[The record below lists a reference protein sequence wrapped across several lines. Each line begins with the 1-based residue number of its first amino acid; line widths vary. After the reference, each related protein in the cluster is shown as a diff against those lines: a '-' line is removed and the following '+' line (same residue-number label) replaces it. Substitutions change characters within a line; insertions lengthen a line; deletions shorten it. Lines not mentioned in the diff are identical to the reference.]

1 MKYIKDFDSIIEGNS
16 TENLDEA
23 MKTRVNASGY
33 IKAGKLGIND
43 QFLGRRS
50 LSWTLSV
57 DLGLPATDQFVGPW
71 IAFDH
76 VSMYAVGKKGGT
88 ILDDALTDKYTYEE
102 LKVAAAKYL
111 GIKESVITER
121 KAKFKV
127 GDTTENSIGS
137 EVEII
142 AIDNWRNI
150 SKQFKKDMG
159 VNPDSHGYEDTAK
172 GDYYLAKIVK
182 SEEGDEGDL
191 GIFPVEYDYANYWGL
206 GESLTEAAKLMDEKT
221 GKIVKLPYK
230 TKDFRGDPITVKGF
244 TEPYKASSSGRIQT
258 DRGEFFPG
266 VANCIIV
273 GHKYESMNEAKKF
286 KPGDMWSSD
295 FDYEGM
301 LKYGLKVN
309 EKTPIKM
316 LNKLFDS
323 ATDVNY
329 HTPFRSLGIAID
341 WIEDGDKKG
350 AKDYI
355 KNFHDDIKKEMKD
368 QGIK

>member
-23 MKTRVNASGY
+23 TKTRVNASGY
-33 IKAGKLGIND
+33 IKAGKLGVND

-71 IAFDH
+71 IGFDH
-76 VSMYAVGKKGGT
+76 VSMYAVGKRGGT
-88 ILDDALTDKYTYEE
+88 ILDDALTNKYTYEE

-111 GIKESVITER
+111 GIKESVNENAKATAKEIFDELMDVNGEEIADMDKSECMYTLKMRGITGGEA
-121 KAKFKV
+121 AKVCKELLKM
-127 GDTTENSIGS
+127 TSSIG
-137 EVEII
+137 
-142 AIDNWRNI
+142 
-150 SKQFKKDMG
+150 
-159 VNPDSHGYEDTAK
+159 
-172 GDYYLAKIVK
+172 
-182 SEEGDEGDL
+182 
-191 GIFPVEYDYANYWGL
+191 
-206 GESLTEAAKLMDEKT
+206 ESVDLTEAAKLMDEET

-244 TEPYKASSSGRIQT
+244 TEPHKASSSGRIQT
-258 DRGEFFPG
+258 DKGEFFPG

-286 KPGDMWSSD
+286 KPGDMWSDD